1 MKKNTGAFTLIE
13 LLVTITIIAALV
25 ALVMMMIPQLQLRGR
40 MAASLSNMRQIGAA
54 FQLYANDNDFSL
66 PGRITNGDK
75 WPSLLVSYLGDNRKP
90 KVYAEPGNSEN
101 FLLTNSDPLD
111 NGQNNTSYIMNGYND
126 VGAYEDPSVTI
137 KTNNVDQPSKTILL
151 SVHTHS
157 HNFYMDFVEGNDRA
171 VLNLKA
177 YGSGSN
183 YLFMDGS
190 ARFLKEEEYDR
201 DMWKIDKSNT
211 TL

>member
-1 MKKNTGAFTLIE
+1 MKKNAGAFTLVE
-13 LLVTITIIAALV
+13 LLVTVAIIAVLV
-25 ALVMMMIPQLQLRGR
+25 TLVTLMIPQLQLRGR
-40 MAASLSNMRQIGAA
+40 MAASLSNMRQIGTA

-66 PGRITNGDK
+66 PQRVKVGDK
-75 WPSLLVSYLGDNRKP
+75 WPRLLVNYLGGDLKP
-90 KVYAEPGNSEN
+90 KVYAEPGNREN
-101 FLLTNSDPLD
+101 FLRTNSDPLS
-111 NGQNNTSYIMNGYND
+111 NGKNNTSYIMNGYND
-126 VGAYEDPSVTI
+126 LGAYEDPDVTV
-137 KTNNVDQPSKTILL
+137 KTNNVDQPSKTILM
-151 SVHTHS
+151 SVQSGTG
-157 HNFYMDFVEGNDRA
+157 NFYMDFVEGNDRE

-190 ARFLKEEEYDR
+190 ARFLKVEDYDR

>member
-1 MKKNTGAFTLIE
+1 MKKHASAFTLIE
-13 LLVTITIIAALV
+13 LLVTITIIAALA
-25 ALVMMMIPQLQLRGR
+25 ALVMMMIPQLRLRGR

-66 PGRITNGDK
+66 PKRVRDGDK
-75 WPSLLVSYLGDNRKP
+75 WPRLLVSYLGDDP

-101 FLLTNSDPLD
+101 YLLTHSDPLS
-111 NGQNNTSYIMNGYND
+111 NGHNNTSYIMNGYND
-126 VGAYEDPSVTI
+126 LGAYEDPEVTV

-151 SVHTHS
+151 SVQSGTG
-157 HNFYMDFVEGNDRA
+157 NFYMDFVEGNDRE

-177 YGSGSN
+177 YGSGAN

-190 ARFLKEEEYDR
+190 ARFLKVEDYDR
-201 DMWKIDKSNT
+201 EMWKLDKSNT